1 MRILVVIFLIIAAAG
16 AGFAGWYY
24 VYGSAPAPNYRTA
37 AVERGTLTATIS
49 ATGTIQPEEV
59 IDVGAQVQGMIKEFG
74 PDPRD
79 SRKFVDY
86 GTPVEPGT
94 VLARI
99 DDKLYKADVDQAQAQ
114 LDSNKAKVEQAKAN
128 VKKAEADLE
137 QSKAKEEQT
146 RLDFQ

>member
-1 MRILVVIFLIIAAAG
+1 MRILVVIVLIIAAAG

-24 VYGSAPAPNYRTA
+24 LYGSAPAPNYRTA
-37 AVERGTLTATIS
+37 TVERGTLLATIS

-59 IDVGAQVQGMIKEFG
+59 ID
-74 PDPRD
+74 
-79 SRKFVDY
+79 Y

-99 DDKLYKADVDQAQAQ
+99 DEKLYKADVDQAQAQ